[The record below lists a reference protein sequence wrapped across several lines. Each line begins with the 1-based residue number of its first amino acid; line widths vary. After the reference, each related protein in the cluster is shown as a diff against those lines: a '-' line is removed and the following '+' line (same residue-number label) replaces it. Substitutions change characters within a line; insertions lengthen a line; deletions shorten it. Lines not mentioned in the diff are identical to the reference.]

1 MKKDWLKSSVT
12 YTLVNEAHK
21 KGVKHSF
28 SNVAQNVTAES
39 VTAFSKILEGII
51 EGTVADAAV
60 MSVDRVDID
69 GQPAQVPAAPKA

>member
-69 GQPAQVPAAPKA
+69 GQPAPVPAAPKA